1 MNLVFIKD
9 WGNHKAGEILE
20 DASPPTVKAL
30 VETYGVA
37 IVQSDKELH
46 KVLDQEIKQIE
57 EETEISV
64 KKAPQR
70 RRRSTEGKRKKHA

>member
-9 WGNHKAGEILE
+9 WGNHKVGESLR

-30 VETYGVA
+30 VETYKVA

-57 EETEISV
+57 EETVIQV

-70 RRRSTEGKRKKHA
+70 GRGSKEKKQRKR